1 MPYIHKKDRHKY
13 DELIDGLAK
22 ILNARDNNDVLSGE
36 LNYVLFRLA
45 NLLCSDNWDK
55 LTKLVGGTNY
65 STRRNYARM
74 AVVSSALSEAQA
86 EFRRRV
92 MAPYEDEKIGLAG
105 DIEL

>member
-1 MPYIHKKDRHKY
+1 MPYIPKKDRHKY

-22 ILNARDNNDVLSGE
+22 ILNARANNDEFSGE

-55 LTKLVGGTNY
+55 SAKPVGGTK
-65 STRRNYARM
+65 RRSYARM
-74 AVVSSALSEAQA
+74 VVVSSALSEAQA

-92 MAPYEDEKIGLAG
+92 MAPYEDDKISLAG
-105 DIEL
+105 DVEL